1 MPTLNEVV
9 EALKQCKDPE
19 LDANIVD
26 LGLIYGIKMTDDG
39 VKVTLTMTSAMCPV
53 TSLILADAQLRL
65 EAVPGIGKVELELV
79 WDPMWSPDM
88 MSDEIKYKSQ
98 ASPALSRISALSGSV
113 PQLHFQ
119 LHAQASCSPSSPW
132 WQRT

>member
-26 LGLIYGIKMTDDG
+26 LGLIYGIKMTDGG
-39 VKVTLTMTSAMCPV
+39 VKVTMTMTSAMCPV

-88 MSDEIKYKSQ
+88 MSDEIKYRS
-98 ASPALSRISALSGSV
+98 
-113 PQLHFQ
+113 
-119 LHAQASCSPSSPW
+119 
-132 WQRT
+132 